1 LSLTILQ
8 YGVPTGIQY
17 SAGLIDAVILLIES
31 LSVGVRKVR
40 LRPSS
45 KNMNLSL
52 RPKGSRKSKKRR
64 ESKSSIRDSIT
75 IQRVN

>member
-1 LSLTILQ
+1 MSLTILQ